1 MLERGS
7 VLTWCV
13 SSAAVRGGAVQ
24 RVHDEIDAY
33 GGRLQHAVVTR
44 VAELHQQADDTAS
57 ENVAR
62 LDEQLRTLAIC
73 RSKLEYACVDE
84 EAGVRGTTQQLFCPA
99 TARTARAE
107 GVRICVSTNLFV
119 CCLTVTVCRCS
130 RK

>member
-84 EAGVRGTTQQLFCPA
+84 EAGLRGTAQQLFCPA
-99 TARTARAE
+99 VARTARE
-107 GVRICVSTNLFV
+107 ETVRACVSTCLYLFV
-119 CCLTVTVCRCS
+119 CWMTAMVCSC
-130 RK
+130 